1 MAGAA
6 RAGGGCRAVAPNG
19 EGTESLMTRRRG
31 ALVLGLACVVALAG
45 TWAWR
50 THRQGEVNFDAC
62 GALDPG
68 GPRADIIQVLGAPVA
83 IKTNQAKTRVTLTFT
98 SPLLAEKPIRAV
110 VNVRDDVVMEID
122 CGDGCIKTYDKY

>member
-1 MAGAA
+1 
-6 RAGGGCRAVAPNG
+6 V
-19 EGTESLMTRRRG
+19 TRRRG
-31 ALVLGLACVVALAG
+31 ALVLGLACVVALAS

-62 GALDPG
+62 GALEPG
-68 GPRADIIQVLGAPVA
+68 GPRADLLQVLGAPVA
-83 IKTNQAKTRVTLTFT
+83 IKTNPAKTRVTLTFT

-122 CGDGCIKTYDKY
+122 CGDGRIKTYDKY

>member
-1 MAGAA
+1 
-6 RAGGGCRAVAPNG
+6 
-19 EGTESLMTRRRG
+19 MTRRRG

-45 TWAWR
+45 AWAWR
-50 THRQGEVNFDAC
+50 THQQGEANLRAC
-62 GALDPG
+62 GSLEPG
-68 GPRADIIQVLGAPVA
+68 GPRAKIIQILGAPA
-83 IKTNQAKTRVTLTFT
+83 TIKANQAKTRVTLTFT

>member
-45 TWAWR
+45 AWAWR
-50 THRQGEVNFDAC
+50 THQQGEANLRAC
-62 GALDPG
+62 GGVEAG
-68 GPRADIIQVLGAPVA
+68 GSPAGLIQILGAPTTLKAKQGKKRVA
-83 IKTNQAKTRVTLTFT
+83 LTFT
-98 SPLLAEKPIRAV
+98 NPLI
-110 VNVRDDVVMEID
+110 
-122 CGDGCIKTYDKY
+122 